1 MFQGRPSLKGVG
13 ILNSYLVDMSL
24 TKFSIPLLMPNPIS
38 AVYKSDL
45 TTVDSILTGMA
56 GGFPGLAT
64 GSFFPET

>member
-1 MFQGRPSLKGVG
+1 
-13 ILNSYLVDMSL
+13 
-24 TKFSIPLLMPNPIS
+24 MPNPIS

-64 GSFFPET
+64 GSIFPET